1 MTDAQSVVGAHV
13 RAESDGPGSTVVRE
27 GLGRTRSE
35 LIEVKL
41 LVAVAVILGA
51 IYSLDLLVSAKSA
64 SLFGC
69 LAIIIILSYGAVR
82 QLKADPA
89 HIWGALFWF
98 RLACIGYHGF
108 GALLP
113 YTGTEETV
121 INLKQ
126 LYPFSD
132 EEALKSTLINVVAI
146 IFVLLGALIIN
157 PLSALTSTAFRPTIP
172 IEVVCLV
179 FLIAGGFVHYLI
191 VVPFLFGFGDG
202 VLHSIMPAIAKMY
215 HAGLMLLIIQAGRRG
230 AFIKTLALVL
240 ILVELGVGTLLFS
253 KGQVIATC
261 IFATIAIYQVR
272 PSFSRLAA
280 GAFVAVILF
289 AQIEPIVAVG
299 RGEVIRFSG
308 TRQTATLSERLEI
321 VENYFDGKYDTSE
334 TVLAPQA
341 SLSRL
346 SYVNAATMVI
356 SMYDQ
361 GHPGNTLEYIL
372 IAFIPR
378 FLWPGKPLMTLGG
391 EELYTAATGQ
401 VGTSISA
408 GIFAEAYW
416 NFGWLGLPL
425 LMVPMG
431 MILQML
437 ARMSTNYVTQDR
449 WIFLPAMLIAIQ
461 IGTRID
467 GGFVIDVVGPPAL
480 VLVAVWLLRK
490 IESQFARKVELA

>member
-1 MTDAQSVVGAHV
+1 MTEANSVVVSNAQ
-13 RAESDGPGSTVVRE
+13 AESNGHTAIPW
-27 GLGRTRSE
+27 GLPQTRAE
-35 LIEVKL
+35 LIEIKL
-41 LVAVAVILGA
+41 LFAVAVFLA
-51 IYSLDLLVSAKSA
+51 VIYSLDLLVPARSVSVI
-64 SLFGC
+64 GC
-69 LAIIIILSYGAVR
+69 LAIIAALSYGAVR
-82 QLKADPA
+82 QLRTDPVN
-89 HIWGALFWF
+89 IWGALFWF

-113 YTGTEETV
+113 YTGAEETV

-157 PLSALTSTAFRPTIP
+157 PLPALASTAFRPTIP

-179 FLIAGGFVHYLI
+179 FLIAGGLIHYLI

-202 VLHSIMPAIAKMY
+202 VLHSIVPSIAKMY
-215 HAGLMLLIIQAGRRG
+215 HAGLMLLIILAGRRG
-230 AFIKTLALVL
+230 AFVKVLALVL
-240 ILVELGVGTLLFS
+240 ILVEICVGVLLFS

-261 IFATIAIYQVR
+261 IFAMIAIYQVR

-280 GAFVAVILF
+280 GLLGVVILF
-289 AQIEPIVAVG
+289 AQIEPIITVG
-299 RGEVIRFSG
+299 RGEVIRIGG

-321 VENYFDGKYDTSE
+321 LENYFDGRYDTSE
-334 TVLAPQA
+334 NAIAHQA
-341 SLSRL
+341 AISRL

-361 GHPGNTLEYIL
+361 GRPGNTLEHIFV
-372 IAFIPR
+372 AFIPR
-378 FLWPGKPLMTLGG
+378 FLWPEKPLMTLSGQD
-391 EELYTAATGQ
+391 LYTAATGQ

-408 GIFAEAYW
+408 GLFAEAYW
-416 NFGWLGLPL
+416 NLGWLGLPI

-437 ARMSTNYVTQDR
+437 TKVSIGYVTQDR

-467 GGFVIDVVGPPAL
+467 GGFVIDMVGPPAL